1 MCRWLAYSGGSI
13 HLDEVIFKP
22 ERSLID
28 QSLHSHLGTTT
39 TNGDGFGI
47 GWYGKRDIPG
57 VYKDI
62 LPAWNDG
69 NLRNLTEQIESHLFV
84 AHVRATTGTA
94 VQRTNCHPF
103 QYKNWIFVHNG
114 LIRDFD
120 LIKRDLIIEIAP
132 ELFPFIEGSTDSE
145 IMFFLAISLGMMDDV
160 KKGISRM
167 VALVEKIGHKYG
179 IEFPMQ
185 MSLGISDGESLFGFR
200 YSSEGQSRSLFHSV
214 RTDAIKELA
223 PNVDRFTEDTRALVS
238 EPMGSVKEAWIPI
251 PESSFVKIHKGEVI
265 IEDFKVG

>member
-28 QSLHSHLGTTT
+28 QSLHSHLGATT

-47 GWYGKRDIPG
+47 GWYGKRDTPG

-69 NLRNLTEQIESHLFV
+69 NLRTLAEHIESHLFV

-94 VQRTNCHPF
+94 VQRSNCHPF
-103 QYKNWIFVHNG
+103 HYENWLFVHNG
-114 LIRDFD
+114 VIRDFD
-120 LIKRDLIIEIAP
+120 VFKRDLIIEIAP
-132 ELFPFIEGSTDSE
+132 DLFPYIQGSTDSE

-160 KKGISRM
+160 KQGVSKMASLI
-167 VALVEKIGHKYG
+167 EEIGNKYG
-179 IEFPMQ
+179 IEFPLQ
-185 MSLGISDGESLFGFR
+185 MTLGISDGDSLFGFR
-200 YSSEGQSRSLFHSV
+200 YSSEKESRTLFHSD
-214 RTDAIKELA
+214 RIEAIKDLA
-223 PNVDRFTEDTRALVS
+223 PNVERFTEDTRALVS
-238 EPMGSVKEAWIPI
+238 EPLGQIEEAWIPI
-251 PESSFVKIHKGEVI
+251 PESSFVRINRGEVI